1 MVIIKTCER
10 TPDAWL
16 KTNVF
21 IIIGPGTAPLTNL
34 SRELS
39 PVLSVYLVSYQNCKA
54 GDLYGTKSV
63 VTKNMTAV

>member
-1 MVIIKTCER
+1 M
-10 TPDAWL
+10 PDAWL

-39 PVLSVYLVSYQNCKA
+39 PMLKASILSSI
-54 GDLYGTKSV
+54 KSV
-63 VTKNMTAV
+63 KQGIYMAQSQLLQSCI